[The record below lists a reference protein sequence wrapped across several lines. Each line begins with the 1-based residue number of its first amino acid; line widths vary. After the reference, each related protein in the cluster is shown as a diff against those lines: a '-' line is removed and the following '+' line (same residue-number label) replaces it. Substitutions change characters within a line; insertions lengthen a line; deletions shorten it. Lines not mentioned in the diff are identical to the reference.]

1 MPVDPGK
8 TRKILVV
15 HGVRPDNDETIDLD
29 EDVRKRIK
37 SSLGD
42 SALDYRV
49 GIYKYEDI
57 NDESQ
62 EKFVALLKLLSQNL
76 LLDKAIDLAADIVLD
91 VFTGMRMNRDG
102 STGRKILDG
111 LKKRIIS
118 NYDEGLP
125 LYIVAHSLGSLYAL
139 EAINEL
145 IVSDGFFKRADR
157 LTWPVQGLITLGSP
171 IALKW
176 LYSRTEVDEL
186 SGEGEHFLKWYN
198 HWDQTDPVVTGSV
211 LGKPQNM
218 PYKIAET
225 FCDSSG
231 SSGWFVQDRVSNL
244 RGSWIKAHV
253 SYWDSANLGN
263 DLVEMLDSEIG

>member
-15 HGVRPDNDETIDLD
+15 HGVRPDSDESIDLD
-29 EDVRKRIK
+29 KDVRKRIK
-37 SSLGD
+37 NSLGD
-42 SALDYRV
+42 FALDYRV

-57 NDESQ
+57 NDQSQ
-62 EKFVALLKLLSQNL
+62 EKFVTLLKSLSQNL
-76 LLDKAIDLAADIVLD
+76 LLSKAIELAADIVLD
-91 VFTGMRMNRDG
+91 VFTGMRMNKDD

-111 LKKRIIS
+111 LKKRIVR
-118 NYDEGLP
+118 NYDERRP

-145 IVSDGFFKRADR
+145 IVSDGYFKRSDMR
-157 LTWPVQGLITLGSP
+157 TWPVQGLITLGSP
-171 IALKW
+171 VALKW
-176 LYSRTEVDEL
+176 LYSRTKVAEL
-186 SGEGEHFLKWYN
+186 SGEGDHFLKWYN
-198 HWDQTDPVVTGSV
+198 HWDQTDPVVTGNV

-218 PYKIAET
+218 PDKIAET

-231 SSGWFVQDRVSNL
+231 RSGWFVQDRVSNL
-244 RGSWIKAHV
+244 RASWIMAHV

-263 DLVEMLDSEIG
+263 DLVEMLDSDIG